1 MSKYLGKNDF
11 DKGTEFKVIRDII
24 TSYGTLFSGQKV
36 TLLEVTHF
44 PTSYRVIDKDGKIV
58 FLTRLFEEKEFKE
71 MVVVIEKL
79 LSKF

>member
-44 PTSYRVIDKDGKIV
+44 PTSYRVIDKDGKDWLLRTYEV
-58 FLTRLFEEKEFKE
+58 KELKE
-71 MVVVIEKL
+71 SSSSVNE
-79 LSKF
+79 